1 LENCSVSTHSVYSE
15 EGNDVT
21 EENQPTD
28 AGARLEQITTRI
40 FVTLLPDDETAEQR
54 HHDLLQAQTRL
65 YNLTNGSKV
74 LVVNC
79 GEVNTQLMT
88 IFPLIQ
94 NCPFDLDGYPDLAT
108 FIAFCERVHD
118 WLLLSST
125 HVLLLHAEG
134 VVAQTRLL
142 LLLRSLSSYYET
154 NDWYDPTTSRMLRQ
168 YITSY
173 PNGKLLSPV
182 AWLRFSG
189 YMRLFSPENAL
200 GILRAT
206 VGIYNLAFYNF
217 PVFEENKLRLF
228 IKFYSGFPL
237 RHIYTTSIHDFSS
250 TNTCNTIIRFTNDT
264 DSSSSNVGLRLQGN
278 ISLIAYHCR
287 PYPARRLRLFRL
299 HLHSCQCIVD
309 PLTFQRDDF
318 DYLCDAL
325 LTIVFS
331 SHLHKAFPSTMRME
345 LHTTNRKP
353 STSVTY
359 GDLFSV
365 HVDVR
370 EERISPGS
378 AFGESTTT
386 AFPGSTA
393 TPVKN
398 HLSDPMSP
406 DNAVRLHDSLENL
419 NSHSA
424 GDQRMTRYVS
434 FSRFETLDGLIQL
447 NGQHYLGQLNLCRLS
462 LPPVEEHCG
471 TYDTLA
477 YDNTEISGLEES
489 YGQSEMSPR
498 KKGIQSIFSSTRRK
512 TNKEATT
519 DTIADSDLM
528 PPPTET
534 LVPRKGH
541 KRKYNVGQRLL
552 KFLASKGG
560 ALEVPETDKMESPEV
575 SDLGISEG
583 SSEESSSTSSLL
595 NLFTRL
601 RHRHTE
607 LSTYSSSHKGGPP
620 KKTRKVVTV
629 DEMNRQIVTSVPVRP
644 TTEDLLEAARRLNF
658 MAGTQEL
665 DRLLEELRLTSL
677 QMSSGLP
684 PPSAPYSPKPYNVA
698 THGSHTSS
706 YRQNSSVH
714 THSRY
719 NTTRSSSTIGLYG
732 SHDPQTPN
740 LTSPTGY
747 NYQKRSVYHTERRLD
762 GLARPAHY
770 PVLRSSMSP
779 APTPRHHTTYT
790 TVLKQRPPMGPR
802 QLSQVHLTIDPECG
816 ATDASISNG
825 RDISSREQRLE
836 AELNSAR
843 QELAQL
849 RRAISLVEERHRQE
863 YNREVRTPVSPTHI
877 PQTRSPLSGQNQFL
891 SNTSSSYQ
899 TQHFGSRSTSSTFQR
914 TTSPRQE
921 GILKLNMDK
930 GDRKNEGDVTET
942 ACSDL
947 EQKTSVSTFNE
958 RRHLNLSDSEKY
970 DSSERETDDS
980 VKIPIRHLSSK
991 SSKVVNKTAKLSTTL
1006 TRSRSGSSERTTSSA
1021 RKQNCHEAHCSY
1033 CFPQGA
1039 SRHVHGHQFFH
1050 RAGTFS
1056 PTPYGQDQGSS
1067 YSRIRHT
1074 ITSKSRKKVHR
1085 PAPVSTSSR
1094 DQILEREKTKVIRS
1108 TSLRDSYRFVPR
1120 ETRRILT
1127 PTPRT
1132 LYPSIRNTHSR
1143 GSDGAGFPLSK
1154 RAMSHTNV
1162 QTTRSWNLRSQNY
1175 RQGSETD
1182 LSVKTTTSASNQPGR
1197 SGYSAHRERL
1207 RQERERELLLRQQQK
1222 RQLAAS
1228 STGLNEQLHQQN
1240 RQQQQ
1245 YRSLSAVNTPSVS
1258 EAVEEIETVVLQF
1271 IGRGVQD
1278 VDSRVGSMTTLPR
1291 GRGGSMMDVEPNHSK
1306 SRIRTAFSP
1315 PRASVQRMQTTSS
1328 GRHFP
1333 IAPLSSSGIRAR
1345 STSPSVTNYN
1355 PVVSQKPP
1363 QPLPLHSPVDSRY
1376 KSFLTN
1382 ASTPT
1387 RELVG
1392 LSEVFD
1398 TQPRVNTPTGFIGSE
1413 PHRGGITRVER
1424 GPSVL
1429 TDSSKSQSDR
1439 IVQHPTFRHSPADD
1453 SEFAVLGSE
1462 ISSIHPRREAQS
1474 KSAGTNNVDT
1484 PHVSWNGLSHTPQE
1498 AFETD
1503 SGRAR
1508 SFAPKVPLHQ
1518 SNLVE
1523 TQKPAHTGTL
1533 HTSDGDIP
1541 VSRLP
1546 VTKTSDIREG
1556 QYRCTQNGATPPL
1569 CNLAR
1574 LTDPLEVD
1582 VSLTDTKPV
1591 ARSQMQKFIP
1601 RLVSKGDDTKT
1612 DREIAEVGPVTV
1624 NSEQA
1629 APLQEIEQHED
1640 MKALQLAPRS
1650 SLGSSENEDL
1660 GLQNVD
1666 SSQRGGLA
1674 KRGFSSTQF
1683 LARNNSNSDLVKPMP
1698 MHQSQTMISPSPQ
1711 PLQASRFNTSATLV
1725 NHSQATVLLN
1735 GSRGHLSS
1743 TNSTAAPTTT
1753 TPVITN
1759 GWKVD
1764 GSVKQTSIDRG
1775 QDNGN
1780 LGAVQDTAPSWYRP
1794 KLSREAAINILRQQ
1808 PPGNF
1813 LIRDSTT
1820 FKGAYGLA
1828 VKVATLPPKVT
1839 QKSGFTKFVRSLL
1852 NDLQSELVRHYLIE
1866 VVNTPTRGVRLKGFA
1881 SEPVFPSLAA
1891 LIHQHTIDPLA
1902 LPCRLILPPVPTNLP
1917 SSGSATL
1924 PSLVIGTVKH
1934 APAVEDGAVPDNV
1947 TVASSGSV
1955 RGAPPSEVGSLH
1967 TDGPVGP
1974 PHRMDGI
1981 AQMSIHVHDNPVPSH
1996 NVPYVCVVREGSS
2009 PQRRSPL
2016 DITAFRCLMLGS
2028 VDTPQWSSELCFAR
2042 AVDQLIPLTLLTA
2055 SECDHGV
2062 SRVRYTEVQLHVSAH
2077 DGITIID
2084 LQRRLFLRR
2093 HLPNHVL
2100 LYCGLESRKKEFSHP
2115 EHQLQGLVH
2124 PRIFGIVVRKGI
2136 SECTTHVFSELD
2148 RAHTADYVVQ
2158 HIRATYPHMNMEWSG
2173 LPTREAPGFTFYRS
2187 CPTCNL
2193 RKQQMYVQEK

>member
-1 LENCSVSTHSVYSE
+1 MNGDIQSPQQNRLHQDIAENVTLKSHRSKLREATEFESITAAEPMEEYAPPRPPLRLVFEDHGGTTAQEVEELSSTSTKSTRDSFKKKTSFAERPQVVNLSHEELVRLAKPEVMDYMDQDAERSLSEQLENCSVSTHSVYSE
-15 EGNDVT
+15 EGNDET
-21 EENQPTD
+21 EEHQPPD

-40 FVTLLPDDETAEQR
+40 FVTLLPDDETPEQR
-54 HHDLLQAQTRL
+54 HCDLLQAQTRL
-65 YNLTNGSKV
+65 YDLTNGSKV

-79 GEVNTQLMT
+79 GEVNTQIMT

-134 VVAQTRLL
+134 VAAQTRLL

-154 NDWYDPTTSRMLRQ
+154 NERYDPTTSRMLRQ

-182 AWLRFSG
+182 AWLRYSG
-189 YMRLFSPENAL
+189 LMRLFSPENSL

-237 RHIYTTSIHDFSS
+237 RHMYTTSIHDFSS
-250 TNTCNTIIRFTNDT
+250 TNACNIIIRFVNDT

-299 HLHSCQCIVD
+299 HLHSCQCIVG
-309 PLTFQRDDF
+309 PLTFQKDDF
-318 DYLCDAL
+318 DDLCD
-325 LTIVFS
+325 
-331 SHLHKAFPSTMRME
+331 AFPSTMRME
-345 LHTTNRKP
+345 LHTTNRNP
-353 STSVTY
+353 STSVR
-359 GDLFSV
+359 
-365 HVDVR
+365 VDVR
-370 EERISPGS
+370 EERISPNS

-386 AFPGSTA
+386 GFPGSTS

-419 NSHSA
+419 NFHSA
-424 GDQRMTRYVS
+424 GDRRMTRYVS

-447 NGQHYLGQLNLCRLS
+447 TGQHTLGQVNLHRLS

-477 YDNTEISGLEES
+477 YDNTEIKGSEEP
-489 YGQSEMSPR
+489 YGQPEMSPR
-498 KKGIQSIFSSTRRK
+498 KKRIHNIFSSTRRK
-512 TNKEATT
+512 TYKEATT
-519 DTIADSDLM
+519 DIIADSDLM
-528 PPPTET
+528 PPPSEP

-560 ALEVPETDKMESPEV
+560 ALEVPDTDKMESPEV

-601 RHRHTE
+601 RYRQAEH
-607 LSTYSSSHKGGPP
+607 STHSSSHKSGPP

-714 THSRY
+714 THGRY

-762 GLARPAHY
+762 GLTRPAHY

-816 ATDASISNG
+816 ATDTSISNG

-863 YNREVRTPVSPTHI
+863 YNREVRTPVSPAHI

-921 GILKLNMDK
+921 GI
-930 GDRKNEGDVTET
+930 
-942 ACSDL
+942 
-947 EQKTSVSTFNE
+947 
-958 RRHLNLSDSEKY
+958 Y
-970 DSSERETDDS
+970 
-980 VKIPIRHLSSK
+980 
-991 SSKVVNKTAKLSTTL
+991 
-1006 TRSRSGSSERTTSSA
+1006 
-1021 RKQNCHEAHCSY
+1021 
-1033 CFPQGA
+1033 
-1039 SRHVHGHQFFH
+1039 
-1050 RAGTFS
+1050 
-1056 PTPYGQDQGSS
+1056 
-1067 YSRIRHT
+1067 
-1074 ITSKSRKKVHR
+1074 
-1085 PAPVSTSSR
+1085 
-1094 DQILEREKTKVIRS
+1094 
-1108 TSLRDSYRFVPR
+1108 
-1120 ETRRILT
+1120 
-1127 PTPRT
+1127 
-1132 LYPSIRNTHSR
+1132 
-1143 GSDGAGFPLSK
+1143 GAGFPLSK

-1162 QTTRSWNLRSQNY
+1162 QSTRSWNLRSQNY

-1245 YRSLSAVNTPSVS
+1245 YRSLSAVNTPAVS

-1278 VDSRVGSMTTLPR
+1278 VDSQVGSMTTLPR
-1291 GRGGSMMDVEPNHSK
+1291 GRGGSMMDVGPSHSK

-1315 PRASVQRMQTTSS
+1315 PRASVQRTHTIPP
-1328 GRHFP
+1328 GRHVP
-1333 IAPLSSSGIRAR
+1333 IVPPSNSGIRAR

-1363 QPLPLHSPVDSRY
+1363 HPLPLHSPVDSRY

-1392 LSEVFD
+1392 LSEAFD
-1398 TQPRVNTPTGFIGSE
+1398 PQPRVNTPVGFMGGG
-1413 PHRGGITRVER
+1413 PHRGGITRFER
-1424 GPSVL
+1424 GLSVL
-1429 TDSSKSQSDR
+1429 SDSSKSPSDR
-1439 IVQHPTFRHSPADD
+1439 IVQHPTLRQSFADD

-1462 ISSIHPRREAQS
+1462 ISSVHPRREAQS
-1474 KSAGTNNVDT
+1474 KSAGTNNVDA
-1484 PHVSWNGLSHTPQE
+1484 PHVSWNGLSHTPKE

-1503 SGRAR
+1503 SGRIR
-1508 SFAPKVPLHQ
+1508 SSFAPKVPLHQ
-1518 SNLVE
+1518 SNMVG

-1533 HTSDGDIP
+1533 RTSDGDVP

-1546 VTKTSDIREG
+1546 VPKPLGQSPTSDSREDH
-1556 QYRCTQNGATPPL
+1556 YRYSQNGVTPPL
-1569 CNLAR
+1569 CGLAR

-1582 VSLTDTKPV
+1582 VSLTGTKPV

-1601 RLVSKGDDTKT
+1601 RVVSRGDDTKM
-1612 DREIAEVGPVTV
+1612 DRKLAGVSPVTV

-1629 APLQEIEQHED
+1629 APLQELEKHED
-1640 MKALQLAPRS
+1640 MKALQLVPRS
-1650 SLGSSENEDL
+1650 SLEFTENEHP
-1660 GLQNVD
+1660 GLQSVD

-1735 GSRGHLSS
+1735 GSRGHLSP

-1764 GSVKQTSIDRG
+1764 GSVKQTFVDRG

-1780 LGAVQDTAPSWYRP
+1780 LGIVQDTAPSWYRP

-1839 QKSGFTKFVRSLL
+1839 QKSD
-1852 NDLQSELVRHYLIE
+1852 DLQSELVRHYLIE
-1866 VVNTPTRGVRLKGFA
+1866 VVNTPIRGVRLKGFA

-1924 PSLVIGTVKH
+1924 PPLVIGTMKH
-1934 APAVEDGAVPDNV
+1934 ASAVEDGAMPDNV

-1955 RGAPPSEVGSLH
+1955 QGAPPSEVGSLH

-1981 AQMSIHVHDNPVPSH
+1981 AQMPIQVHDNPVPSH

-2016 DITAFRCLMLGS
+2016 DITGNQGLTFRCLMLGS

-2115 EHQLQGLVH
+2115 EHQTQGLVH
-2124 PRIFGIVVRKGI
+2124 PKIFGIVVRKGI

-2148 RAHTADYVVQ
+2148 RAHMADYIVKHV
-2158 HIRATYPHMNMEWSG
+2158 RATYPHMNI
-2173 LPTREAPGFTFYRS
+2173 R
-2187 CPTCNL
+2187 
-2193 RKQQMYVQEK
+2193 